1 MASIFRN
8 IYIYKL
14 GDIVKKYNNAY
25 DRTDEMKPVDVNSKT
40 YFNFN
45 EENNNKDPKFK
56 VSDSFLVI

>member
-1 MASIFRN
+1 M
-8 IYIYKL
+8 YIYKL

-25 DRTDEMKPVDVNSKT
+25 HRTDEMKPVDVNSKT
-40 YFNFN
+40 YINSN